1 MYQEFDGIKFNN
13 KSETNVGDK
22 LTIEGVLELSINDS
36 VFLNTMRTPGND
48 KQLIRG
54 LLYSENVYT
63 NTKENLN
70 IKFKY
75 EDDITMMANV
85 LIPKHLLGEGM
96 NTARSILSV
105 SSCGICGKREL
116 DIMSTFENRL
126 KTDKKI
132 NINTLYKMFEI
143 MEDSQHTFKQS
154 GGSHASAAFDSEGN
168 LLSIKEDIGR
178 HNAVDKVI
186 GELIINQNLLNAF
199 CIIVSGRI
207 SYEIIAKVYS
217 AKIPVI
223 AAVSAPSSLAVG
235 YAKELGITLL
245 GFCRDKRAT
254 CYTNP
259 SRIEVEKI

>member
-13 KSETNVGDK
+13 KYKTNVGDK
-22 LTIEGVLELSINDS
+22 LTAEGVLEISINGS

-54 LLYSENVYT
+54 LLYSENVYR
-63 NTKENLN
+63 NLNENLN
-70 IKFKY
+70 INFKY
-75 EDDITMMANV
+75 EDDITMMADV
-85 LIPKHLLGEGM
+85 LIPKNLLGEGI

-116 DIMSTFENRL
+116 DIISTFENRL
-126 KTDKKI
+126 KTDKKVKI
-132 NINTLYKMFEI
+132 NVLYKMFEA
-143 MEDSQHTFKQS
+143 MEEHQDTFKQS
-154 GGSHASAAFDSEGN
+154 GGSHASAAFDSHGN

-186 GELIINQNLLNAF
+186 GELIINGKLEDAF

-207 SYEIIAKVYS
+207 SYEIIAKVFS
-217 AKIPVI
+217 AKIPLL
-223 AAVSAPSSLAVG
+223 AAVSAPSSLSVA

-245 GFCRDKRAT
+245 GFCRGEKAT
-254 CYTNP
+254 CYANP
-259 SRIEVEKI
+259 DRITV